1 MAGVSEAPWDGSPSR
16 WPDTRS
22 YCKSCLINDNTGP
35 AKGWTQDK
43 CHLPIKTPAG
53 ALSRAGVASATARF
67 NQVKAS
73 PAAKAEAKRKLRA
86 AHTALDMP
94 VPDMLKG

>member
-1 MAGVSEAPWDGSPSR
+1 MAGGSKTAWGGAASR
-16 WPDTRS
+16 GAGNRR
-22 YCKSCLINDNTGP
+22 YCKSCLINDNNSP
-35 AKGWTQDK
+35 AKGRTQDK

-86 AHTALDMP
+86 AHIALDMP